1 MNTPQANDWTLPWPA
16 VRALPGIADL
26 RCGPLSPLGRLAA
39 PAGPADAGA
48 LSSWMQAADA
58 TGRKAWEAVL
68 DPASTLALWMR
79 DRDGARSLQLL
90 WQDSGTAQGWAVQ
103 AGTQGLRLR
112 GPATLADVELEL
124 RDRLA
129 LHLLPESAP
138 LRVRLDARQCWALLA
153 LLDALDT
160 RAARRQVSRED
171 GQGQGVA
178 AGEVAGAWRSARAE
192 PRPGWA
198 VGLALAFAPAQAPED
213 FPAAIPSALS
223 ALVDAGWLVA
233 ADDAAAGPVL
243 APGLLLAPLA
253 DGVAASTRFAL
264 ARSER
269 IDPAHIESLVLVGFR
284 LADVIACFDLSALAQ
299 DRADLLLLGA
309 SSASD
314 CIAALF
320 AAGSETAL
328 RCPHCGADI
337 GPQARFCGRCGQ
349 PLGATGRSR

>member
-26 RCGPLSPLGRLAA
+26 HCGPLSPLGRLAA

-68 DPASTLALWMR
+68 DPASTLALWI
-79 DRDGARSLQLL
+79 RDGDGERSLQLL
-90 WQDSGTAQGWAVQ
+90 WPDSESAAGWAVR
-103 AGTQGLRLR
+103 ADAEGLRLR
-112 GPATLADVELEL
+112 GPAALAAVELEL

-153 LLDALDT
+153 LLDALGT
-160 RAARRQVSRED
+160 RAALRQVTRED
-171 GQGQGVA
+171 GEIHGVVVEEIA
-178 AGEVAGAWRSARAE
+178 SAWQSARAQ
-192 PRPGWA
+192 PKPGWA
-198 VGLALAFAPAQAPED
+198 VGLALAFAPAEAPGN
-213 FPAAIPSALS
+213 FPAAIAPALA
-223 ALVDAGWLVA
+223 ALVAAGWLVEG
-233 ADDAAAGPVL
+233 DTPAGPVRG
-243 APGLLLAPLA
+243 PGLLLAPLA
-253 DGVAASTRFAL
+253 SGVVSASTSFAL

-269 IDPAHIESLVLVGFR
+269 LGPARIESLVLIGFR
-284 LADVIACFDLSALAQ
+284 LVDAIACFDLSALAQ

-314 CIAALF
+314 CMTALF
-320 AAGSETAL
+320 AAGSAAAPH
-328 RCPHCGADI
+328 CPFCGADI
-337 GPQARFCGRCGQ
+337 GPQARFCGSC
-349 PLGATGRSR
+349 GRSLIAE